1 MDFDEG
7 RFMSRTIGLAL
18 AAFASLVA
26 ADVAAHHGAGVFD
39 PEKKVTVAG
48 TVTDFQFVNPHVL
61 VYIDVKDADG
71 KEVQWG
77 GELTSPNRLARDQR
91 AVKWH
96 KSILK
101 PGDSITMTGHPAR
114 NGAPMMDIL
123 KIVDGQG
130 TVLIDDE

>member
-1 MDFDEG
+1 MN
-7 RFMSRTIGLAL
+7 RRIGLIVTL
-18 AAFASLVA
+18 GLFAATSAT
-26 ADVAAHHGAGVFD
+26 AHHGAGVFE
-39 PEKKVTVAG
+39 PVNKVTVAG

-61 VYIDVKDADG
+61 VYIDVKGDDG
-71 KEVQWG
+71 KQTTWG

-96 KSILK
+96 KSILN
-101 PGDSITMTGHPAR
+101 PGDTITMTGHPAR
-114 NGAPMMDIL
+114 NGAPMMDVL

>member
-1 MDFDEG
+1 MSNRVG
-7 RFMSRTIGLAL
+7 RGFALLIGVL
-18 AAFASLVA
+18 AATQV
-26 ADVAAHHGAGVFD
+26 VAHHGAGVFE
-39 PEKKVTVAG
+39 PEKKVTVVG

-61 VYIDVKDADG
+61 VYMTVKGDDG
-71 KEVQWG
+71 KDVQWG
-77 GELTSPNRLARDQR
+77 GELTSPNRLARDAR

-101 PGDSITMTGHPAR
+101 PGDRITITGHPAR

>member
-1 MDFDEG
+1 
-7 RFMSRTIGLAL
+7 MSNRVGPGLAL
-18 AAFASLVA
+18 VIGVLAVTQ
-26 ADVAAHHGAGVFD
+26 VVAHHGAGVFE
-39 PEKKVTVAG
+39 PEKKVTVVG

-61 VYIDVKDADG
+61 VYMTVKGDDG
-71 KEVQWG
+71 KDVQWG
-77 GELTSPNRLARDQR
+77 GELTSPNRLARDAR

-101 PGDSITMTGHPAR
+101 PGDRITMTGHPAR

>member
-1 MDFDEG
+1 
-7 RFMSRTIGLAL
+7 MSSRIGLTFAAAIL
-18 AAFASLVA
+18 AVA
-26 ADVAAHHGAGVFD
+26 PLAAHHGAGVFE
-39 PEKKVTVAG
+39 PENKVTVSG

-61 VYIDVKDADG
+61 VYINVKGGDG
-71 KEVQWG
+71 KDVNWG
-77 GELTSPNRLARDQR
+77 GELTSPNRLARDAR

-101 PGDSITMTGHPAR
+101 PGDRITITGHPAR

>member
-1 MDFDEG
+1 
-7 RFMSRTIGLAL
+7 MSSKVRLVLASAVALL
-18 AAFASLVA
+18 ATQAI
-26 ADVAAHHGAGVFD
+26 AHHGAGVFE
-39 PEKKVTVAG
+39 PEKKVTVMG
-48 TVTDFQFVNPHVL
+48 TVTEFQFVNPHVL
-61 VYIDVKDADG
+61 VYIDVKGGDG
-71 KEVQWG
+71 KTVHWG
-77 GELTSPNRLARDQR
+77 GELTSPNRLARDAR

>member
-1 MDFDEG
+1 
-7 RFMSRTIGLAL
+7 MSSKIGLMFVAAVL
-18 AAFASLVA
+18 AAAP
-26 ADVAAHHGAGVFD
+26 VAAHHGAGVFE
-39 PEKKVTVAG
+39 PEKKITVAG

-61 VYIDVKDADG
+61 VYLDVKGDDG
-71 KEVQWG
+71 KDVQWG
-77 GELTSPNRLARDQR
+77 GELTSPNRLARDAR

-101 PGDSITMTGHPAR
+101 PGDSITITGHPAR

-123 KIVDGQG
+123 KIVDAAG

>member
-1 MDFDEG
+1 
-7 RFMSRTIGLAL
+7 MSSRIGLIFATALL
-18 AAFASLVA
+18 AAAP
-26 ADVAAHHGAGVFD
+26 VAAHHGAGVFD
-39 PEKKVTVAG
+39 PQTKVTVAG
-48 TVTDFQFVNPHVL
+48 TVTEFQFVNPHVL
-61 VYIDVKDADG
+61 VYINVKGGDG
-71 KEVQWG
+71 KEVRWG

-96 KSILK
+96 KDILK
-101 PGDSITMTGHPAR
+101 PGDSITMTGNPAR

>member
-1 MDFDEG
+1 
-7 RFMSRTIGLAL
+7 MSKKIVLSV
-18 AAFASLVA
+18 AALVA
-26 ADVAAHHGAGVFD
+26 VLAGAQVSAHHGAGVFE

-61 VYIDVKDADG
+61 VYMTVKGDDG

-77 GELTSPNRLARDQR
+77 GELTSPNRLARDAR

-101 PGDSITMTGHPAR
+101 PGDRITMTGHPAR

>member
-1 MDFDEG
+1 MKGSFVLT
-7 RFMSRTIGLAL
+7 FAAAVAL
-18 AAFASLVA
+18 ATTARL
-26 ADVAAHHGAGVFD
+26 AAHHGAGVFE
-39 PEKKVTVAG
+39 PEKKVTIMG
-48 TVTDFQFVNPHVL
+48 TVTEFQFVNPHVL
-61 VYIDVKDADG
+61 VYIDVKSADG
-71 KEVQWG
+71 KEVNWG
-77 GELTSPNRLARDQR
+77 GELTSPNRLARDAR

>member
-1 MDFDEG
+1 
-7 RFMSRTIGLAL
+7 MSSRVGLMFAAAVL
-18 AAFASLVA
+18 AAAPAL
-26 ADVAAHHGAGVFD
+26 AHHGAGVFE
-39 PEKKVTVAG
+39 PEKKVTVSG

-61 VYIDVKDADG
+61 VYMTVKEGG
-71 KEVQWG
+71 KDVQWG
-77 GELTSPNRLARDQR
+77 GELTSPNRLARDAR
-91 AVKWH
+91 SVKWH
-96 KSILK
+96 KEILK

>member
-1 MDFDEG
+1 
-7 RFMSRTIGLAL
+7 MSSKISLILAL
-18 AAFASLVA
+18 GLLMATQAT
-26 ADVAAHHGAGVFD
+26 AHHGAGVFE
-39 PEKKVTVAG
+39 PVNKVTVTG

-61 VYIDVKDADG
+61 VYINVKGDDG
-71 KEVQWG
+71 KETNWG
-77 GELTSPNRLARDQR
+77 GELTSPNRLARDAR

-96 KSILK
+96 KTILK
-101 PGDSITMTGHPAR
+101 AGDSITMTGHPAR

>member
-1 MDFDEG
+1 
-7 RFMSRTIGLAL
+7 MSSKISLIVALGLL
-18 AAFASLVA
+18 AAAQA
-26 ADVAAHHGAGVFD
+26 TAHHGAGVFD
-39 PEKKVTVAG
+39 AVTKVTVAG

-61 VYIDVKDADG
+61 VYMTVKGDDG
-71 KEVQWG
+71 KETKWG
-77 GELTSPNRLARDQR
+77 GELTSPNRLARDAR

-96 KSILK
+96 KSIIK
-101 PGDSITMTGHPAR
+101 PGDSITITGHPAR